1 MYRYLLRLSGEIAL
15 KGRFRGAL
23 ERILVGNI
31 SKVLS
36 SDIVDIR
43 RVDGGR
49 IYVEAKKEVSDV
61 LSRFFGVVEVL
72 EVFVEDSKDLDR
84 LARRARDLLCGSL
97 NGKKFAVRARRSGV
111 TGYTSLDAARI
122 IGGALLECSS
132 GVDLENPD
140 IEVYVEIRG
149 GLAYIS
155 TSLLSRR
162 GYGGLPLG
170 SSEKVLSLFSGGFDS
185 PVATWMAMKRGSP
198 SDLLHYVMGSL
209 ENTIRALKVGEALM
223 KKWSLGYEPRVLL
236 VDFSDIV
243 SEIRSKVRR
252 KLWQPALRRAMYV
265 VGEILMREVGAEA
278 LVTGEAV
285 WEASS
290 QRLSALY
297 ASQKGIDALILRPL
311 IGFDKVDIMRLSM
324 DLGLYELSS
333 KVVESCFIGSPNPIH
348 VNADELVS
356 EFSKIDRELFED
368 VAKNAIE
375 IRYEDGWEEKVRSS
389 MKLYQDVTI
398 DTIPEGYIIIDI
410 TKRKGSGL
418 IRGLEDL
425 NEMLRRKE
433 KIVLVCE
440 LGEASEALARH
451 LRDQGYEVYS
461 LRGGYKRLKELL
473 QSKAQPSYS

>member
-31 SKVLS
+31 SRVLS

-84 LARRARDLLCGSL
+84 LAKRARDLLCGSL
-97 NGKKFAVRARRSGV
+97 NGKRFAVRARRSGV

-140 IEVYVEIRG
+140 VEVYVEIRG

-223 KKWSLGYEPRVLL
+223 RKWSLGYEPRVLL

-265 VGEILMREVGAEA
+265 VGEILMKEVDAEA

-324 DLGLYELSS
+324 DIGLYELSS
-333 KVVESCFIGSPNPIH
+333 KVVESCFIGSPNPIY
-348 VNADELVS
+348 VDADELVS
-356 EFSKIDRELFED
+356 EFSKIDRGLFED
-368 VAKNAIE
+368 VAKSAIE
-375 IRYEDGWEEKVRSS
+375 IKYEDGWEEKVRSS

-398 DTIPEGYIIIDI
+398 DTIPEGYVVVDI
-410 TKRKGSGL
+410 TKRKGSGF

-425 NEMLRRKE
+425 DEMLRRRE

-473 QSKAQPSYS
+473 QSKAPPPHS